1 MDVIKRMVSFGR
13 IWVSLILGLALY
25 FGGGMAFAA
34 SDAPQRDVSKIMGP
48 AECGECHKSEV
59 QAWRGSHH
67 FQTFKAL
74 PRKKEAKKIA
84 GNMGIKRMK
93 KDSACVSCHFTL
105 GFNKKGKVKAIS
117 GISCESCHS
126 PSKEW
131 LKVHGDFGGKKV
143 TRENEKP
150 EHKAQRHAK
159 MESAGMIRPAT
170 LYRLAQNCFQCHTV
184 PNEKLV
190 NVGGHT
196 PGSKFELVS
205 WSQGEVRHN
214 FLQSQGKK
222 NEEVTPERKRTLYVV
237 GRVLDLEF
245 SLRSLAK
252 ATENGKFADAM
263 AKRVMAA
270 TGKVKEIHG
279 LAPLPEI
286 KEILAA
292 TEGLDL
298 KPNNQSNLEGAANKV
313 ATAAQKLAENQ
324 DGTKLA
330 ALDQVIP
337 KKYKG
342 KPGDGKPGS

>member
-1 MDVIKRMVSFGR
+1 MDVIKRMVMCGR

-25 FGGGMAFAA
+25 FSGGMTFAA
-34 SDAPQRDVSKIMGP
+34 SDASQGDVSKIMGP
-48 AECGECHKSEV
+48 DECGECHKSEV

-67 FQTFKAL
+67 FKTFKAL
-74 PRKKEAKKIA
+74 VRKKEAKEIA
-84 GNMGIKRMK
+84 GKMGIKRMK
-93 KDSACVSCHFTL
+93 KDSACLSCHFTL
-105 GFNKKGKVKAIS
+105 GLNKKGKVKPIS

-131 LKVHGDFGGKKV
+131 LKVHGDYGGKKV
-143 TRENEKP
+143 TREQEKP

-170 LYRLAQNCFQCHTV
+170 LYRLAQNCFRCHTV

-252 ATENGKFADAM
+252 ATENGKFADEM

-313 ATAAQKLAENQ
+313 STAAQKLAKNQ

-337 KKYKG
+337 KEYKG
-342 KPGDGKPGS
+342 KPGEGKPGS